1 MKESSQFEKLDEQI
15 IPGYA
20 SVFDKINAT
29 DEEGRRSAR
38 ERFARANEMVSQAW
52 TVSDLYLAAKE
63 AIDLPV
69 SEDERAIKLVLL
81 DISTA
86 LSKIP
91 VSDRRSEVE
100 AANVF
105 IEYAIIP
112 RLNTILGGPQPQI

>member
-38 ERFARANEMVSQAW
+38 ERFARASEMVSQAW